1 MSTYG
6 DVLMWVGL
14 GLAIVFGIPV
24 LLFGNPKSYLAPKLF
39 TTAALILIVSAGLQ
53 LAGNLS

>member
-14 GLAIVFGIPV
+14 GLAIVVGVPV
-24 LLFGNPKSYLAPKLF
+24 LLFGNPKSYLAAKLF
-39 TTAALILIVSAGLQ
+39 VTAALILVVSAGLQ